1 MVPSRRQRGVTLP
14 ELLVVVTIIA
24 LAVLVAVPTIS
35 DTVKTARLRS
45 ATRSLEATF
54 RAARIVA
61 VTQQQDSSVE
71 VRPGPAPP
79 IVPGP
84 TENQYTFT
92 DLRGI
97 RRTERMPVGIRI
109 VSSTSPVVFRSN
121 GTLDVEAV
129 TVLEVQ
135 TREGLQTWEVRTS
148 RMGVTRV
155 ID

>member
-1 MVPSRRQRGVTLP
+1 MEAARRQRGVTLP

-24 LAVLVAVPTIS
+24 MAVLVAVPTIT
-35 DTVKTARLRS
+35 DTIRTARLRS
-45 ATRSLEATF
+45 AARSMEATF

-61 VTQQQDSSVE
+61 VTQRTDMTVE
-71 VRPGPAPP
+71 VRTGPAAPTP
-79 IVPGP
+79 PGP

-92 DLRGI
+92 DLRGLP
-97 RRTERMPVGIRI
+97 RTERMPSGIRI
-109 VSSTSPVVFRSN
+109 VSSTSPIVFRPN
-121 GTLDVEAV
+121 GTLDAEAS

-135 TREGLQTWEVRTS
+135 TRQGLATWEIRTS

>member
-1 MVPSRRQRGVTLP
+1 MARSRRQRGVTLP

-24 LAVLVAVPTIS
+24 MAVLVAVPTMT
-35 DTVKTARLRS
+35 DTIRSTRLRA

-61 VTQQQDSSVE
+61 VTQRMDMSVE
-71 VRPGPAPP
+71 VRPGPAAPTP
-79 IVPGP
+79 PGP

-92 DLRGI
+92 DLRGLP
-97 RRTERMPVGIRI
+97 RTQGMPPGIRI
-109 VSSTSPVVFRSN
+109 VSSTSPIVFRSN
-121 GTLDVEAV
+121 GTLDAEAR

-135 TREGLQTWEVRTS
+135 TRQGFKTWEVRTS